1 MDRRRFI
8 KISALT
14 GTSATLASCGNP
26 EYHLIRFAPEDRLV
40 PGIEVWKPSICPLCP
55 AGCGLTVR
63 VMEGDA
69 EVMREGKRGVTKMGL
84 AKKLEGD
91 PQHPVNQGKLCTRGQ
106 AAIEITYHPDR
117 VGHPLKRAGARG
129 DGKFEEISWEQALSD
144 LIAKLD
150 ALAASN
156 NQKALTIL
164 MARRN
169 GMRQALMTQFA
180 NQFGAPAPIV
190 FEFFGDDVVRRANG
204 LSFGREQ
211 LPTLDLAQSKYV
223 ISFGADFLGTWNSPV
238 SQNVGYGHMRQG
250 RPGDR
255 GKFVQVEYRMSQTGA
270 NADEWL
276 PVKPG
281 TEGVLALGLAH
292 VIMKCGERKPADA
305 GHAGLLI
312 EGWMDGLSRYTPE
325 EVEKKTGVAA
335 KRVERLANEF
345 VQQTPAIA
353 IAAGAAVA
361 HTNGLFNAVAV
372 NALSALVGRVETPGG
387 IYFTANSES
396 GTNFAKYSE
405 IGVRPQTQILLV
417 DGANPVFASPHAWA
431 VKDALMKIPYVVSFG
446 NFIDETSVL
455 SDLILPDHSFLES
468 WVHAAPESG
477 AKVAVSTVAP
487 PVMQPLHDT
496 RSTSDV
502 LLEVSRKISKPLN
515 LPWQKFEDMLKAAPT
530 VGALEAQARQRA
542 ALRGEAQA
550 RQRAALRNERPG
562 LSAERKRDSAQ
573 LQDAERKRDS
583 AQLQEMTAPTVK
595 YTEPE
600 FDGDPNQYG
609 FLLLPYP
616 SIAFLDGSLAH
627 LPLLQELPDPMTSGM
642 WSSWVE
648 INTRTA
654 ERLGIRQG
662 DLVEITSSQGSIQM
676 AAFPSPGVAPDVL
689 AIPVGQGHENY
700 TRYATDRGQNPIRIL
715 APMKELNTGALAWAA
730 TKVRIAKVADSDGR
744 LVLFAGSLREY
755 PEEKVHR

>member
-69 EVMREGKRGVTKMGL
+69 EVMRDGKRGVTKMGL

-91 PQHPVNQGKLCTRGQ
+91 PRHPVNQGKLCTRGQ

-129 DGKFEEISWEQALSD
+129 DGKFEDISWEQAMSD
-144 LIAKLD
+144 LIEKLD

-156 NQKALTIL
+156 SQKALTIL
-164 MARRN
+164 TGRRN

-180 NQFGAPAPIV
+180 SQFGAPAPIV

-211 LPTLDLAQSKYV
+211 LATLDLAESNYI

-250 RPGDR
+250 RPGGR

-292 VIMKCGERKPADA
+292 VIMNCGERKPSDA
-305 GHAGLLI
+305 GRAGLMI
-312 EGWMDGLSRYTPE
+312 EGWMDGLRGYTPE

-345 VQQTPAIA
+345 AQQTPAIA

-372 NALSALVGRVETPGG
+372 NALNALVGSVGIPGG
-387 IYFTANSES
+387 LYFTASSES
-396 GTNFAKYSE
+396 GTNLAKYSE
-405 IGVRPQTQILLV
+405 IGVRPETQILLV

-431 VKDALMKIPYVVSFG
+431 VKDALMKIPYIVSFG

-468 WVHAAPESG
+468 WIHAAPESG

-496 RSTSDV
+496 RSTPDV

-530 VGALEAQARQRA
+530 TTTPRDVGR
-542 ALRGEAQA
+542 
-550 RQRAALRNERPG
+550 
-562 LSAERKRDSAQ
+562 SAERKRDSAQ
-573 LQDAERKRDS
+573 PQEIS
-583 AQLQEMTAPTVK
+583 AHTVK

-648 INTRTA
+648 INTQTA

-662 DLVEITSSQGSIQM
+662 DLVELTSSQGSIQM
-676 AAFPSPGVAPDVL
+676 AAFPSPGVAPDVV

-715 APMKELNTGALAWAA
+715 APMKELNTGVLAWAA
-730 TKVRIAKVADSDGR
+730 TKVRIAKVANSDGR

>member
-69 EVMREGKRGVTKMGL
+69 EVMRDGRRGVTKMGL

-91 PQHPVNQGKLCTRGQ
+91 PRHPVNQGKLCTRGQ

-129 DGKFEEISWEQALSD
+129 DGKFEDISWEQAMSD
-144 LIAKLD
+144 LIEKLD

-156 NQKALTIL
+156 SQKALTIL
-164 MARRN
+164 TGRRN

-180 NQFGAPAPIV
+180 SQFGAPAPIV
-190 FEFFGDDVVRRANG
+190 SEFFGDDVVRRANG

-211 LPTLDLAQSKYV
+211 LATLDLAESKYI

-292 VIMKCGERKPADA
+292 VIMNCGERKPSDA
-305 GHAGLLI
+305 GRAGLLI
-312 EGWMDGLSRYTPE
+312 EGWIDGLRGYTPE

-345 VQQTPAIA
+345 AQQTPAIA

-372 NALSALVGRVETPGG
+372 NALNALVGSVGIPGG
-387 IYFTANSES
+387 LYFTANSES
-396 GTNFAKYSE
+396 GTNLAKYSE

-431 VKDALMKIPYVVSFG
+431 VKDALMKIPYIVSFG

-468 WVHAAPESG
+468 WIHAAPESG

-487 PVMQPLHDT
+487 PVLQPLHDT
-496 RSTSDV
+496 RSTPDV

-530 VGALEAQARQRA
+530 TTTSRDVGRF
-542 ALRGEAQA
+542 
-550 RQRAALRNERPG
+550 
-562 LSAERKRDSAQ
+562 AERKRDSAQ
-573 LQDAERKRDS
+573 PQEIS
-583 AQLQEMTAPTVK
+583 ANTVK

-648 INTRTA
+648 INTQTA

-676 AAFPSPGVAPDVL
+676 AAFPSPGVAPDVI

-715 APMKELNTGALAWAA
+715 APMKELNTGVLAWAA
-730 TKVRIAKVADSDGR
+730 TKVRIAKVANSDGR

>member
-69 EVMREGKRGVTKMGL
+69 EVMREGKRGITKMGL

-91 PQHPVNQGKLCTRGQ
+91 PHHPVNQGKLCTRGQ

-180 NQFGAPAPIV
+180 NQFGAPGPIA
-190 FEFFGDDVVRRANG
+190 FEFFGDDVVRRANR

-211 LPTLDLAQSKYV
+211 LPTLDLAESKYV

-431 VKDALMKIPYVVSFG
+431 VKDALMKIPYIVSFG

-496 RSTSDV
+496 RSTPDV

-530 VGALEAQARQRA
+530 VGALGEAQARQRA

-573 LQDAERKRDS
+573 LQG
-583 AQLQEMTAPTVK
+583 MTAPTVK